1 MARESLL
8 PIPSISYK
16 DSSILFN
23 LFDDLVW
30 LTVLSEPACCIAQT
44 AITMQPLGEGK
55 YLFTAISNDL
65 QSHLRD
71 ENDAAKKTN

>member
-1 MARESLL
+1 MVSKSLL
-8 PIPSISYK
+8 TIPSISYK

-30 LTVLSEPACCIAQT
+30 LTVLSKPACCIVQT

-65 QSHLRD
+65 QSDLRN